1 MQPRSSLFPRGG
13 VGGLLLDIAKEE
25 YNMLL
30 MDSYHI
36 PFDLIWIKRNC
47 HPLFYTLCKTS
58 KIQNMLQEEYI
69 YICDT
74 LKTGQ
79 YTLTS

>member
-13 VGGLLLDIAKEE
+13 VDGLLLDIAKEE

-36 PFDLIWIKRNC
+36 PFDLI
-47 HPLFYTLCKTS
+47 
-58 KIQNMLQEEYI
+58 
-69 YICDT
+69 
-74 LKTGQ
+74 
-79 YTLTS
+79 